1 MQVCGRTAARGE
13 KGEAEPDIRTAEWP
27 GQALNIDL
35 CFVPEQ
41 HEAQEKLPAV
51 SGSSGHLVIERVVPA
66 KEPPSWPGQVFG
78 KTDLTYEAAMQ
89 QYAQATQD
97 RQGRGQTPRTPQ
109 VEASTHWREEWEG
122 RVERHAVLQRRR
134 QEDAEWKAAKAQY
147 RADRLAFQQLS
158 KEERRQQRVPWQVKQ
173 AAWRQLRDQRRIC
186 QRERLAANQAWHACN
201 RKLKADLSIQPQ
213 ERVWIAI
220 LVVTDNCTRQCLGLP
235 LFRSGP
241 QVTSQQVIDALRTLL
256 PPQLQFL
263 ISDQGAHFRTKTM
276 ARLAEERDFVHILVY
291 RHRPET
297 NGIAERLVL
306 TLKQWL
312 RTHTWLA
319 SDELESC
326 IQRFQYEYNNRP
338 HQGLAIPGLSPNE
351 FANRIW
357 LM

>member
-1 MQVCGRTAARGE
+1 
-13 KGEAEPDIRTAEWP
+13 
-27 GQALNIDL
+27 
-35 CFVPEQ
+35 
-41 HEAQEKLPAV
+41 
-51 SGSSGHLVIERVVPA
+51 
-66 KEPPSWPGQVFG
+66 
-78 KTDLTYEAAMQ
+78 MQ

-97 RQGRGQTPRTPQ
+97 RQVRGQTPRTPQ
-109 VEASTHWREEWEG
+109 VEASTHWRAEWEG

-134 QEDAEWKAAKAQY
+134 QEDAEWKAAQAQY

-201 RKLKADLSIQPQ
+201 RKLKADLSIEPQ

-241 QVTSQQVIDALRTLL
+241 KVTSQEVIDALRTLL

-276 ARLAEERDFVHILVY
+276 AQLAEERDFVHILIY

-326 IQRFQYEYNNRP
+326 IQRFQHEYNHRP
-338 HQGLAIPGLSPNE
+338 HQGLAIPGLSPHE